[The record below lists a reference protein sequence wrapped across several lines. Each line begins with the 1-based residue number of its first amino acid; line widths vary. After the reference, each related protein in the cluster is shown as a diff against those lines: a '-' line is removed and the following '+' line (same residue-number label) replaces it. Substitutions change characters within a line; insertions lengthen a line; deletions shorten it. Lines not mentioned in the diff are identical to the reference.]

1 MVRAVVRR
9 LAGSRALAL
18 SSTMSSL
25 QPSMAPPAFP
35 RLSGPTVKI
44 VAVAFQSLTRVVLRR
59 LPW

>member
-1 MVRAVVRR
+1 VRR